1 MGCVLLESG
10 HAYRTTHLQHHR
22 LFPSDDDPEGYPA
35 NLSLLGA
42 IFYGPI
48 FLPRLW
54 LWAFR
59 RNRGRRGQRAWL
71 IAEALVPPL
80 VIAAGVLLWPIT
92 PALLL
97 YAALA
102 IAGSWVYPLL
112 TVYLPH
118 KDYGETPLTQTH
130 TLRGRLIPALFL
142 ELTYHLEH
150 HLYPQVPSH
159 HLAQLADR
167 LDPLGLG
174 ADTWAVIVLALVA
187 VVSVFLAVVGR
198 GRLAVTATG
207 IPTDLSQPAERVEAT
222 FRVAES
228 DLPAIASALSSLEIE
243 DVVLEGNEVRF
254 RSALDVLGIPL
265 EFAVG
270 LRPEAVDGAL
280 AFTPSTLSLN
290 GDELDLEEF
299 AGQFGGILGDGVLA
313 TQTVCVAE
321 SLPRDLMLEGVTV
334 EGDELVV
341 RLGAD
346 DAVLEGNGF
355 TERGT
360 CPAS

>member
-1 MGCVLLESG
+1 MTVSDETAPLPERVAAQLDAAPAPAPPTRRRGRIALVVALILLALLVVAAVLADVAARAAIRGEIADRTRALLE
-10 HAYRTTHLQHHR
+10 L
-22 LFPSDDDPEGYPA
+22 DPEHPVDVEVA
-35 NLSLLGA
+35 GA
-42 IFYGPI
+42 SV
-48 FLPRLW
+48 LW
-54 LWAFR
+54 QAVT
-59 RNRGRRGQRAWL
+59 GRFERVDIDAGE
-71 IAEALVPPL
+71 IAT
-80 VIAAGVLLWPIT
+80 G
-92 PALLL
+92 
-97 YAALA
+97 
-102 IAGSWVYPLL
+102 
-112 TVYLPH
+112 
-118 KDYGETPLTQTH
+118 
-130 TLRGRLIPALFL
+130 
-142 ELTYHLEH
+142 
-150 HLYPQVPSH
+150 
-159 HLAQLADR
+159 
-167 LDPLGLG
+167 GLQ
-174 ADTWAVIVLALVA
+174 
-187 VVSVFLAVVGR
+187 

-243 DVVLEGNEVRF
+243 DVVLEGDEVRF

-321 SLPRDLMLEGVTV
+321 SLPRDLVLEAVTV

-346 DAVLEGNGF
+346 DAVLEGDGF

-360 CPAS
+360 CPAG